1 VEACTVYCKANNF
14 LLAGLENGGECC
26 KTLTFYQVEVA
37 NSPSGCG
44 NVMKTGTKTPDADC
58 GSACSGDP
66 SEFCGS
72 SVQNGGPTETTR
84 MTVYQ
89 DTSVPVDFKTCLQP
103 FSNFFR
109 PDIFSQIAPSSPIRG
124 LLLQDSTFPSDFFIL
139 TVNSFTSLR
148 F

>member
-1 VEACTVYCKANNF
+1 MKVVNF
-14 LLAGLENGGECC
+14 
-26 KTLTFYQVEVA
+26 
-37 NSPSGCG
+37 PSGCG
-44 NVMKTGTKTPDADC
+44 HVMAAGTKTPDLDC

-66 SEFCGS
+66 TEFCGS

-89 DTSVPVDFKTCLQP
+89 DTSVAVNFNTCLQ
-103 FSNFFR
+103 SGGSSFFQ
-109 PDIFSQIAPSSPIRG
+109 PDIFSQVAPSSPILG